1 MLSLGYPMLASIAL
15 RQLARPA
22 MAELA
27 ALAKV
32 GFALAKKASRNQTW
46 FDRLARRVLERVL
59 HFNFD
64 LDEMVLYYQINYTLT
79 EIPDDAAYFHAQ
91 FRRTNPLP

>member
-1 MLSLGYPMLASIAL
+1 MKQPYFVREAIA
-15 RQLARPA
+15 
-22 MAELA
+22 
-27 ALAKV
+27 KI

-64 LDEMVLYYQINYTLT
+64 LDEMVLTDQGYDPDALERYQKGL
-79 EIPDDAAYFHAQ
+79 
-91 FRRTNPLP
+91 

>member
-1 MLSLGYPMLASIAL
+1 MKQPYFL
-15 RQLARPA
+15 RVT
-22 MAELA
+22 
-27 ALAKV
+27 LAKV

-64 LDEMVLYYQINYTLT
+64 LDEMVLTDEGYDPDELERYQKGL
-79 EIPDDAAYFHAQ
+79 
-91 FRRTNPLP
+91 